1 MNVRES
7 GILLPV
13 SSLPSR
19 YGIGC
24 FSKEAYEFI
33 DFLAKAGQKK
43 WQVLPLGPTGY
54 GDSPYQSFSTYA
66 GNPYFIDLETLIGW
80 GLLSYEECD
89 SWDFGQD
96 EQYVDYEKMYNSR
109 GKILRLAYSR
119 FQGEGNQEYQDF
131 VADNEDWLQDY
142 GLFMALKDKFGGKG
156 WYLWEEPYRDRHPG
170 TLVRCQEELSEEIGF
185 YCFQQ
190 YMFWKQWKNL
200 HHYALEKGIEIIGDV
215 PIYVAFDSADTWAA
229 PELFQFQEKGQL
241 LAVAGCPPDSFSA
254 TGQLWGNPLYDWK
267 YHRKT
272 GYAWWI
278 RRVAHCFQ
286 WYDVLRI
293 DHFRGFDQY
302 YSIPAQD
309 KTAERGHWED
319 GPGLELFEVIQEK
332 LGDLKIIAE
341 DLGFLTDSVREL
353 VEKTGFPGMK
363 VLQFAFDSRDDSD
376 YYPHNYEKNC
386 VVYTGTHDNDTVR
399 GWYEVLDDKDKE
411 VSIQYMDNADT
422 PLDKIHWDFIRM
434 AMASVGNLCII
445 PLQDYMGL
453 GTEARINQPS
463 TLGQNWKW
471 RLKQGQLTEKLAH
484 EIYRITDIYKRL

>member
-1 MNVRES
+1 MRES

-33 DFLAKAGQKK
+33 DFLVKAGQKK

-80 GLLSYEECD
+80 GLLTYEECD
-89 SWDFGQD
+89 SYDFGQN
-96 EQYVDYEKMYNSR
+96 EQYVNYEKMYISR
-109 GKILRLAYSR
+109 SKVLRLAYDR
-119 FQGEGNQEYQDF
+119 FWGDENQEYQSF
-131 VADNEDWLQDY
+131 IADNRDWLEDY
-142 GLFMALKDKFGGKG
+142 GLFMALKDKFGGEG

-170 TLVRCQEELSEEIGF
+170 TMVRCQEELAKEIGF

-190 YMFWKQWKNL
+190 YMFWKQWQNL

-215 PIYVAFDSADTWAA
+215 PIYVAFDSADTWAN
-229 PELFQFQEKGQL
+229 PKLFQFQEKGKL

-254 TGQLWGNPLYDWK
+254 TGQLWGNPLYNWK
-267 YHRKT
+267 YHKET

-302 YSIPAQD
+302 YSIPAED
-309 KTAERGHWED
+309 ETAENGHWED
-319 GPGLELFEVIQEK
+319 GPGLELFESIRRK
-332 LGDLKIIAE
+332 LGNLKIIAE
-341 DLGFLTDSVREL
+341 DLGFLTESVREL
-353 VEKTGFPGMK
+353 VDKTGFPGMK

-399 GWYEVLDDKDKE
+399 GWYEVLDAQDKE

-422 PLDKIHWDFIRM
+422 PLEKIHWDFIRM
-434 AMASVGNLCII
+434 AMGSVGNLCVI

-463 TLGQNWKW
+463 TLGENWKW
-471 RLKQGQLTEKLAH
+471 RLVKGQLTEEMAH
-484 EIYRITDIYKRL
+484 EIYHITEVYKRL